1 MQNTGENVDKLR
13 LNTDFIGFEGIIGRR
28 DYFINILYTAIIST
42 LATIP
47 VTWSLLSNMET
58 MGDAF
63 NYVKLFSDM
72 PILLKLWYV
81 LISTVCLFIF
91 ISNIVR
97 RLNDINGKVNKSI
110 NTVVSVLFVFQ
121 PAAIFLPFPILCT
134 LGIIIFILGLFL
146 LCKKGTITGKYP
158 YDFTKTF
165 NWGAFFGTWI
175 WGLFNKSYKTLW
187 IFLLGLT
194 PAGLYYALICGLKG
208 NEWAYK
214 NKKWESDEKFRKS
227 QDIQTIV
234 FIVLKMVIL
243 PIIYLSIILVL
254 AFSFAFV
261 ITKEMSSSPS
271 KASPTLE
278 KIADVIIAY
287 NSIYFESYKIEK
299 NENKFYILPGDW
311 AGYSFGDKKDTFDM
325 AATAAALE
333 RMKKYPGKSYSKK
346 TELPRTKIYNS
357 KNNELLGEFTLEKS
371 INNNA
376 DFKEIM
382 KAAFTAYKFY
392 KPTVK

>member
-1 MQNTGENVDKLR
+1 MYVLTNLLKLFHPFIPFITEKIYQELPNHQETIMLAAYPKAGVVKGLKNNFTLVIDAIKSIRNARSEFNVPDNKRTNLYVLAGSDRQLVSSNLKEIAKL
-13 LNTDFIGFEGIIGRR
+13 GFGLEISMLQSEKL
-28 DYFINILYTAIIST
+28 DEKCVKVIST

-63 NYVKLFSDM
+63 NYVKLFSGM

-81 LISTVCLFIF
+81 LVSTVCLFIF

-110 NTVVSVLFVFQ
+110 NTVVSMLFVFQ

-261 ITKEMSSSPS
+261 MYCNSS
-271 KASPTLE
+271 
-278 KIADVIIAY
+278 
-287 NSIYFESYKIEK
+287 F
-299 NENKFYILPGDW
+299 
-311 AGYSFGDKKDTFDM
+311 
-325 AATAAALE
+325 
-333 RMKKYPGKSYSKK
+333 KS
-346 TELPRTKIYNS
+346 
-357 KNNELLGEFTLEKS
+357 G
-371 INNNA
+371 
-376 DFKEIM
+376 
-382 KAAFTAYKFY
+382 
-392 KPTVK
+392 